1 MSRRYVRTRSPS
13 HRPYSLSAPAE
24 SHLPVSARRPADR
37 LPTSGRADN
46 IGATMLR
53 NCFIFILIFLF
64 PFQVPLQRTKKNHAF
79 IYQIATDRTP
89 DKRQQESLWR
99 LRVLPHNKSAAESAR
114 ESFLSSSLPDTAA
127 TTSAEHAADTHR
139 TYKY

>member
-1 MSRRYVRTRSPS
+1 
-13 HRPYSLSAPAE
+13 
-24 SHLPVSARRPADR
+24 
-37 LPTSGRADN
+37 
-46 IGATMLR
+46 MLR

-64 PFQVPLQRTKKNHAF
+64 PFQVHFKGEEEPRF
-79 IYQIATDRTP
+79 IYQIQQIER
-89 DKRQQESLWR
+89 DKRQQESLGF
-99 LRVLPHNKSAAESAR
+99 LRVLPDNKSAAESAR